1 MAESMYLKQI
11 HYEGR
16 NWHMTY
22 DPAVATTTAPNLTG
36 YNVVNAACKTVNV
49 PGQDKPLYMA
59 VVDLVMPASV
69 GTDGTVMPERRL
81 KGFRLY
87 PYQPASLESIKQN
100 ELVYYLAEPA
110 HGTGSESQIFLDAVL
125 GITREDA
132 SRAGAIDSDWSHK
145 LLGSA
150 KPPKK
155 EHPTPPTEPTD
166 SITMG

>member
-1 MAESMYLKQI
+1 MADSMFLKQI

-22 DPAVATTTAPNLTG
+22 DPAVATTTVPNLTG
-36 YNVVNAACKTVNV
+36 YKVINAECKMVNV

-87 PYQPASLESIKQN
+87 PYQPASLESLKQN

-110 HGTGSESQIFLDAVL
+110 HGTGSESQVFLDTVL
-125 GITREDA
+125 GITRDEA
-132 SRAGAIDSDWSHK
+132 ARTGAIDADWSHK
-145 LLGSA
+145 LLGPA
-150 KPPKK
+150 KPSKK
-155 EHPTPPTEPTD
+155 ETSQPSESAD